1 MNVFSIALRDS
12 TIPLGSPASEVSSS
26 AGLLS
31 LLAFMEEAVFS
42 PVVAFFLDA
51 HGSNIRHVYLVR
63 KVGLEPTCD
72 QLPFLQGISLRGY
85 LRLCVPSFKGLLS
98 VTVGAPNLALPNLPL
113 YCVYAIGLINHICY
127 VVRLLTADMIK
138 L

>member
-1 MNVFSIALRDS
+1 MHVFSVSLRDP
-12 TIPLGSPASEVSSS
+12 TIPFGPPASEVSSS

-31 LLAFMEEAVFS
+31 LLVFVEEAVLS
-42 PVVAFFLDA
+42 LVVAFFLDA
-51 HGSNIRHVYLVR
+51 HGSNIRHVYVVR

-85 LRLCVPSFKGLLS
+85 LRLCDPSFKGLFS
-98 VTVGAPNLALPNLPL
+98 VTISTTHFALTNLFFDCIDTKRSMYHVGYVSSLFTP
-113 YCVYAIGLINHICY
+113 Y
-127 VVRLLTADMIK
+127 VVK

>member
-1 MNVFSIALRDS
+1 MHIFSVALRYPA
-12 TIPLGSPASEVSSS
+12 IPLGPPASEVSSS

-31 LLAFMEEAVFS
+31 LLAFVEEAVFS
-42 PVVAFFLDA
+42 LIVAFFLDA

-85 LRLCVPSFKGLLS
+85 LRLCVPSFEGLFS
-98 VTVGAPNLALPNLPL
+98 VAVSASNFALPNLLL
-113 YCVYAIGLINHICY
+113 YCVYAIGLINHVCY
-127 VVRLLTADMIK
+127 VVRLLTTYMIK

>member
-1 MNVFSIALRDS
+1 MYVFSVTLRNPA
-12 TIPLGSPASEVSSS
+12 IPFGPPASEVSSS

-31 LLAFMEEAVFS
+31 LLAFVEETVFFL
-42 PVVAFFLDA
+42 VVAFFLDA
-51 HGSNIRHVYLVR
+51 HGSNIRHVYVVR

-85 LRLCVPSFKGLLS
+85 LRLCVSSLVCFFS
-98 VTVGAPNLALPNLPL
+98 VAISTTHFALTNLFFDCIDTKRPMHHVGYISSLFTF
-113 YCVYAIGLINHICY
+113 Y
-127 VVRLLTADMIK
+127 VIK

>member
-1 MNVFSIALRDS
+1 MHVFSVPLRDP
-12 TIPLGSPASEVSSS
+12 TIPFGPPASEVSSS
-26 AGLLS
+26 ASLLGLLV
-31 LLAFMEEAVFS
+31 FVEEAVLS
-42 PVVAFFLDA
+42 LVVAFFLDA
-51 HGSNIRHVYLVR
+51 HGSNIRHVYFVR

-85 LRLCVPSFKGLLS
+85 LRLCAPSFKGLFS
-98 VTVGAPNLALPNLPL
+98 VAISTTHFALPNLLL

-127 VVRLLTADMIK
+127 VVRLLAADMIK